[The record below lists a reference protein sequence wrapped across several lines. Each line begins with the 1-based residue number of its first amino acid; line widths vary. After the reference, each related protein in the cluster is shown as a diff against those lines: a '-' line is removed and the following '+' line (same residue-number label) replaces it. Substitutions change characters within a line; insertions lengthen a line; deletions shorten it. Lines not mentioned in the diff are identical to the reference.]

1 MDSHFGD
8 GTDCRPISDYYEVMA
23 NPIDEDT
30 GEFIKLKNVAKKAVD
45 LFDWRTT
52 DGVRP
57 IYCNP
62 TSKERPSCRPMD

>member
-30 GEFIKLKNVAKKAVD
+30 GEFIELKNVAKKAVD
-45 LFDWRTT
+45 HSI
-52 DGVRP
+52 GA
-57 IYCNP
+57 
-62 TSKERPSCRPMD
+62 

>member
-8 GTDCRPISDYYEVMA
+8 GTARRPISDYYEVMA

-62 TSKERPSCRPMD
+62 TSKERSSCRPMD